1 MKKLILIGGGGH
13 CKSCIDVVESEGK
26 YSIEGIL
33 DTEDK
38 VGGKVLDFEIIGT
51 DDDIEKFAKQGC
63 EFLITLGQIKSAE
76 LRKKLYEKVKIAGG
90 KFATVVSPDAYVSK
104 YASTGAGT
112 IIMNGAFV
120 NAGTKIGNNCI
131 INTKAVIEHDCK
143 IGDNCHIAIGAV
155 LAGEVTVEQESFIG
169 ANATVVQGVTIPQKS
184 FIKAGSLIK

>member
-38 VGGKVLDFEIIGT
+38 VGGKVLDCEIIGT
-51 DDDIEKFAKQGC
+51 DDDIEKFIKQGC

-76 LRKKLYEKVKIAGG
+76 LRKKLYEKVKTAGG

-104 YASTGAGT
+104 YASTGEGT
-112 IIMNGAFV
+112 IIMNGVFV
-120 NAGTKIGNNCI
+120 NAGAKIGNNCI

-143 IGDNCHIAIGAV
+143 IADNCHIAIGAV
-155 LAGEVTVEQESFIG
+155 LAGEVTVEKESFIG
-169 ANATVVQGVTIPQKS
+169 ANATVVQGVTIQQKS
-184 FIKAGSLIK
+184 FIKAGLLVK